1 MREEYTRRHFHMAV
15 DQSSGAMTPDYTQLT
30 SVRVPLDQA
39 ADALVSPN
47 ASGRTPIVVLT
58 RRQNRINN
66 VSLLIAVVILAG
78 GILWGVLAGN
88 FLLISAAIP
97 LSLVFFVLAIFR
109 SFLVRI
115 PEGAYGLLQQRGKY
129 LRTIESGTQILPPWI
144 VVSHLV
150 TRRIIPFDVP
160 VNEAPTQDNVRSSV
174 QALVT
179 FSISDP
185 YRFVYHISASDFDQ
199 VFQAACQNTLR
210 AMVRQISSDEVNNLT
225 RQDTSTLRETLSA
238 ASEPYGVNIEHV
250 NIIYA
255 HPPADFV
262 RSQEARQLALL
273 QQQEQAEQQSLALRK
288 QTDEE
293 ALSRQAVIARIQ
305 RQREE
310 LQLQIQ
316 QADIRKQVVE
326 LEAQAEDLRLAS
338 LQERL
343 EKYREAAEWDWAGE
357 QLGVARG
364 LASNTHAVVQV
375 GPGGAI
381 DIARAFLLRDIV
393 QEQQEPQTKTN
404 SNPVRRS
411 PSKNQLKNNEGG
423 TR

>member
-1 MREEYTRRHFHMAV
+1 MAV

-30 SVRVPLDQA
+30 SIRVPLDQA
-39 ADALVSPN
+39 ADAFVSPD

-58 RRQNRINN
+58 RRQNRISN
-66 VSLLIAVVILAG
+66 VSLLIAVLILAG
-78 GILWGVLAGN
+78 GILWSVLAGN

-160 VNEAPTQDNVRSSV
+160 VQEAPTQNNVRSTV

-179 FSISDP
+179 FTISDA
-185 YRFVYHISASDFDQ
+185 YRFVYSISASDFDQ

-225 RQDTSTLRETLSA
+225 RRDTSELRDALSN
-238 ASEPYGVNIEHV
+238 ASEPYGVKMVKV

-255 HPPADFV
+255 HPPVDFV
-262 RSQEARQLALL
+262 RSQEARQLAML
-273 QQQEQAEQQSLALRK
+273 QQAEQAEQQALLQRK
-288 QTDEE
+288 QTDGETL
-293 ALSRQAVIARIQ
+293 ARQAVIARVG
-305 RQREE
+305 RERDE
-310 LQLQIQ
+310 LQVQVQ
-316 QADIRKQVVE
+316 KAEIRRRVVE
-326 LEAQAEDLRLAS
+326 LEAQAEELRIS
-338 LQERL
+338 KLQERL
-343 EKYREAAEWDWAGE
+343 NSYPRAAEWEWQGE
-357 QLGVARG
+357 QLEVVRG
-364 LASNTHAVVQV
+364 LASNTHAVVQM
-375 GPGGAI
+375 GGGSTDLAQ
-381 DIARAFLLRDIV
+381 AFSLRDSWQDQSV
-393 QEQQEPQTKTN
+393 QANTDPTAPTRKTSSKSQQVHEK
-404 SNPVRRS
+404 
-411 PSKNQLKNNEGG
+411 
-423 TR
+423 

>member
-1 MREEYTRRHFHMAV
+1 MAV

-39 ADALVSPN
+39 ADAFVSPD
-47 ASGRTPIVVLT
+47 ASGHTPIVVLT
-58 RRQNRINN
+58 RRQNRISNG
-66 VSLLIAVVILAG
+66 SLLIAVVILAG

-160 VNEAPTQDNVRSSV
+160 VQEAPTQDNVRSTV

-179 FSISDP
+179 FTISDA
-185 YRFVYHISASDFDQ
+185 YRFVYSISASDFDQ

-225 RQDTSTLRETLSA
+225 RRDTSELRDALSN
-238 ASEPYGVNIEHV
+238 ASEPYGVKMVKV

-255 HPPADFV
+255 HPPVDFV
-262 RSQEARQLALL
+262 RSQEARQLAML
-273 QQQEQAEQQSLALRK
+273 QQAEQAEQQALLQRK
-288 QTDEE
+288 QTDGETL
-293 ALSRQAVIARIQ
+293 ARQAVIARVG
-305 RQREE
+305 RERDE
-310 LQLQIQ
+310 LQVQVQ
-316 QADIRKQVVE
+316 KAEIRRRVVE
-326 LEAQAEDLRLAS
+326 YPR
-338 LQERL
+338 
-343 EKYREAAEWDWAGE
+343 AAEWEWQGE
-357 QLGVARG
+357 QLEVVRG
-364 LASNTHAVVQV
+364 LASNTHAVVQM
-375 GPGGAI
+375 GGGSTDLAQ
-381 DIARAFLLRDIV
+381 AFSLRDSWQDQSV
-393 QEQQEPQTKTN
+393 QANTDPTAPTRKTSSKSQQVHEK
-404 SNPVRRS
+404 
-411 PSKNQLKNNEGG
+411 
-423 TR
+423 

>member
-1 MREEYTRRHFHMAV
+1 MAV

-39 ADALVSPN
+39 ADAFVSPD

-58 RRQNRINN
+58 RRQNRISN
-66 VSLLIAVVILAG
+66 VSLLITVLILAG
-78 GILWGVLAGN
+78 GILWSVLAGN

-160 VNEAPTQDNVRSSV
+160 VQEAPTQNNVRSTV

-179 FSISDP
+179 VTIGDA
-185 YRFVYHISASDFDQ
+185 YRFVYSISASDFDQ

-225 RQDTSTLRETLSA
+225 RRDTSELRDALSN
-238 ASEPYGVNIEHV
+238 ASEPYGVKMVKV

-255 HPPADFV
+255 HPPVDFV
-262 RSQEARQLALL
+262 RSQEARQLAML
-273 QQQEQAEQQSLALRK
+273 QQAEQAEQQALLQRK
-288 QTDEE
+288 QTDGETL
-293 ALSRQAVIARIQ
+293 ARQAVIARVG
-305 RQREE
+305 RERDE
-310 LQLQIQ
+310 LQVQVQ
-316 QADIRKQVVE
+316 KAEIRRRVVE
-326 LEAQAEDLRLAS
+326 LEAQAEELRIS
-338 LQERL
+338 KLQERL
-343 EKYREAAEWDWAGE
+343 NSYPRAAEWEWQGE
-357 QLGVARG
+357 QLEVVRG
-364 LASNTHAVVQV
+364 LASNTHAVVQM
-375 GPGGAI
+375 GGGSTDLAQ
-381 DIARAFLLRDIV
+381 AFSLRDSWQDQSV
-393 QEQQEPQTKTN
+393 QANTDPTAPTRKTSSKSQQVHEK
-404 SNPVRRS
+404 
-411 PSKNQLKNNEGG
+411 
-423 TR
+423 

>member
-1 MREEYTRRHFHMAV
+1 MAV
-15 DQSSGAMTPDYTQLT
+15 DQSSGAIPPDYTQLT

-39 ADALVSPN
+39 ADALVSPD

-58 RRQNRINN
+58 RRQNRISN

-160 VNEAPTQDNVRSSV
+160 VQEAPTQNNVRSTV

-179 FSISDP
+179 FTISDA
-185 YRFVYHISASDFDQ
+185 YRFVYSISASDFDQ

-225 RQDTSTLRETLSA
+225 RRDTSELRDALSN
-238 ASEPYGVNIEHV
+238 ASEPYGVKMVKV

-255 HPPADFV
+255 HPPVDFV
-262 RSQEARQLALL
+262 RSQEARQLAML
-273 QQQEQAEQQSLALRK
+273 QQAEQAEQQALLQRK
-288 QTDEE
+288 QTDGETL
-293 ALSRQAVIARIQ
+293 ARQAVIARVG
-305 RQREE
+305 RERDE
-310 LQLQIQ
+310 LQVQVQ
-316 QADIRKQVVE
+316 KAEIRRRVVE
-326 LEAQAEDLRLAS
+326 LEAQAEELRIS
-338 LQERL
+338 KLQERL
-343 EKYREAAEWDWAGE
+343 NSYPRAAEWEWQGE
-357 QLGVARG
+357 QLEVVRG
-364 LASNTHAVVQV
+364 LASNTHAVVQM
-375 GPGGAI
+375 GGGSTDLAQ
-381 DIARAFLLRDIV
+381 AFSLRDSWQDQSV
-393 QEQQEPQTKTN
+393 QANTDPTAPTRKTSSKSQQVHEK
-404 SNPVRRS
+404 
-411 PSKNQLKNNEGG
+411 
-423 TR
+423 

>member
-1 MREEYTRRHFHMAV
+1 MAV

-39 ADALVSPN
+39 ADALVSPD
-47 ASGRTPIVVLT
+47 ASGHTPIVVLT
-58 RRQNRINN
+58 RRQNRISNG
-66 VSLLIAVVILAG
+66 SLLIAVVILAG

-160 VNEAPTQDNVRSSV
+160 VQEAPTQNNVRSTV

-179 FSISDP
+179 FTISDA
-185 YRFVYHISASDFDQ
+185 YRFVYSISASDFDQ

-225 RQDTSTLRETLSA
+225 RQDTSELRDALSN
-238 ASEPYGVNIEHV
+238 ASEPYGVKMVKV

-255 HPPADFV
+255 HPPVDFV
-262 RSQEARQLALL
+262 RSQEARQLAML
-273 QQQEQAEQQSLALRK
+273 QQAEQAEQQALLQRK
-288 QTDEE
+288 QTDGETL
-293 ALSRQAVIARIQ
+293 ARQAVIARVG
-305 RQREE
+305 RERDE
-310 LQLQIQ
+310 LQVQVQ
-316 QADIRKQVVE
+316 KAEIRRRVVE
-326 LEAQAEDLRLAS
+326 LEAQAEELRLAK

-343 EKYREAAEWDWAGE
+343 NSYPRAAEWEWQGE
-357 QLGVARG
+357 QLEVVRG
-364 LASNTHAVVQV
+364 LASNTHAVVQM
-375 GPGGAI
+375 GGGSTDLAQ
-381 DIARAFLLRDIV
+381 AFSLRDSWQDQSV
-393 QEQQEPQTKTN
+393 QANTDPTAPTRKTSSKSQQVHEK
-404 SNPVRRS
+404 
-411 PSKNQLKNNEGG
+411 
-423 TR
+423 

>member
-1 MREEYTRRHFHMAV
+1 MAV

-39 ADALVSPN
+39 ADALVSPD
-47 ASGRTPIVVLT
+47 ASGHTPIVVLT
-58 RRQNRINN
+58 RRQNRISNG
-66 VSLLIAVVILAG
+66 SLLIAVVILAG

-160 VNEAPTQDNVRSSV
+160 VQEAPTQDNVRSTV

-179 FSISDP
+179 FTISDA
-185 YRFVYHISASDFDQ
+185 YRFVYSISASDFDQ

-225 RQDTSTLRETLSA
+225 RRDTSELRDALSN
-238 ASEPYGVNIEHV
+238 ASEPYGVKMVKV

-255 HPPADFV
+255 HPPVDFV
-262 RSQEARQLALL
+262 RSQEARQLAML
-273 QQQEQAEQQSLALRK
+273 QQAEQAEQQALLQRK
-288 QTDEE
+288 QTDGETL
-293 ALSRQAVIARIQ
+293 ARQAVIARVG
-305 RQREE
+305 RERDE
-310 LQLQIQ
+310 LQVQVQ
-316 QADIRKQVVE
+316 KAEIRRRVVE
-326 LEAQAEDLRLAS
+326 LEAEAEELRIS
-338 LQERL
+338 KLQERL
-343 EKYREAAEWDWAGE
+343 NSYPRAAEWEWQGE
-357 QLGVARG
+357 QLEVVRG
-364 LASNTHAVVQV
+364 LASNTHAVVQM
-375 GPGGAI
+375 GGGSTDLAQ
-381 DIARAFLLRDIV
+381 AFSLRDSWQDQSV
-393 QEQQEPQTKTN
+393 QANTDPTAPTRKTSSKSQQVHEK
-404 SNPVRRS
+404 
-411 PSKNQLKNNEGG
+411 
-423 TR
+423 

>member
-1 MREEYTRRHFHMAV
+1 MAV
-15 DQSSGAMTPDYTQLT
+15 DQSSGAIPPDYTQLT

-39 ADALVSPN
+39 ADALVSPD

-58 RRQNRINN
+58 RRQNRISN
-66 VSLLIAVVILAG
+66 VSLLIAVLILAG
-78 GILWGVLAGN
+78 GILWSVLAGN

-160 VNEAPTQDNVRSSV
+160 VQEAPTQNNVRSTV

-179 FSISDP
+179 VTIGDA
-185 YRFVYHISASDFDQ
+185 YRFVYSISASDFDQ

-225 RQDTSTLRETLSA
+225 RRDTSELRDALSN
-238 ASEPYGVNIEHV
+238 ASEPYGVKMVKV

-255 HPPADFV
+255 HPPVDFV
-262 RSQEARQLALL
+262 RSQEARQLAML
-273 QQQEQAEQQSLALRK
+273 QQAEQAEQQALLQRK
-288 QTDEE
+288 QTDGETL
-293 ALSRQAVIARIQ
+293 ARQAVIARVG
-305 RQREE
+305 RERDE
-310 LQLQIQ
+310 LQVQVQ
-316 QADIRKQVVE
+316 KAEIRRRVVE
-326 LEAQAEDLRLAS
+326 LEAQAEELRIS
-338 LQERL
+338 KLQERL
-343 EKYREAAEWDWAGE
+343 NSYPRAAEWEWQGE
-357 QLGVARG
+357 QLEVVRG
-364 LASNTHAVVQV
+364 LASNTHAVVQM
-375 GPGGAI
+375 GGGSTDLAQ
-381 DIARAFLLRDIV
+381 AFSLRDSWQDQSV
-393 QEQQEPQTKTN
+393 QANTDPTAPTRKTSSKSQQVHEK
-404 SNPVRRS
+404 
-411 PSKNQLKNNEGG
+411 
-423 TR
+423 

>member
-1 MREEYTRRHFHMAV
+1 MAV
-15 DQSSGAMTPDYTQLT
+15 DQSSGAFAPEDTQLT

-39 ADALVSPN
+39 ADAFVSPD

-58 RRQNRINN
+58 SRQNRIGN
-66 VSLLIAVVILAG
+66 VPMLMGVVILVG
-78 GILWGVLAGN
+78 GILWGLLAGN
-88 FLLISAAIP
+88 FLLISAAVV
-97 LSLVFFVLAIFR
+97 LGLVFFVLAIFR

-115 PEGAYGLLQQRGKY
+115 PEGANGLLQQRGKY

-160 VNEAPTQDNVRSSV
+160 VQEAPTQNNVRSTV

-179 FSISDP
+179 FTISDA
-185 YRFVYHISASDFDQ
+185 YRFVYSISASDFDQ

-225 RQDTSTLRETLSA
+225 RQDTSMLRETLNA
-238 ASEPYGVNIEHV
+238 ASEPYGVSIEHV
-250 NIIYA
+250 NIIFA

-273 QQQEQAEQQSLALRK
+273 QQAEQAEQQSLALRK
-288 QTDEE
+288 QTDAD
-293 ALSRQAVIARIQ
+293 ALSRQAVIAKIQ
-305 RQREE
+305 REREE

-316 QADIRKQVVE
+316 QAEVRKQVVE
-326 LEAQAEDLRLAS
+326 LEAQAEDLRLAR

-357 QLGVARG
+357 QLEVAKGVAG
-364 LASNTHAVVQV
+364 NTHAVVQM
-375 GPGGAI
+375 GTGGVT
-381 DIARAFLLRDIV
+381 DIARKLLLRELA
-393 QEQQEPQTKTN
+393 QEKEAQANTGPAT
-404 SNPVRRS
+404 SSWIIS
-411 PSKNQLKNNEGG
+411 PKS
-423 TR
+423 

>member
-1 MREEYTRRHFHMAV
+1 MAV
-15 DQSSGAMTPDYTQLT
+15 DQSSGAFAPDYTQLT

-39 ADALVSPN
+39 ADAFVSPD

-58 RRQNRINN
+58 RRQNRISNG
-66 VSLLIAVVILAG
+66 SLLIAVLILAG
-78 GILWGVLAGN
+78 GILWSVLAGN

-160 VNEAPTQDNVRSSV
+160 VQEAPTQNNVRSTV

-179 FSISDP
+179 FTISDP
-185 YRFVYHISASDFDQ
+185 YRFVYSVSASDFDQ
-199 VFQAACQNTLR
+199 VFQAACQNTMG

-225 RQDTSTLRETLSA
+225 RQDTAELREVLSN
-238 ASEPYGVNIEHV
+238 ASEPYGVKIMKV

-255 HPPADFV
+255 QPPADFV
-262 RSQEARQLALL
+262 RSQEARQLAML
-273 QQQEQAEQQSLALRK
+273 QQVEQAEQQALTQRK
-288 QTDEE
+288 QTDGETL
-293 ALSRQAVIARIQ
+293 ARQAAIARVG
-305 RQREE
+305 RERDE
-310 LQLQIQ
+310 LQVQVQ
-316 QADIRKQVVE
+316 KAEIRRRVVE
-326 LEAQAEDLRLAS
+326 LEAQAEELRLAK

-343 EKYREAAEWDWAGE
+343 QKYRQAAEWEWAGE

-364 LASNTHAVVQV
+364 LASNTHAVVQM
-375 GPGGAI
+375 GGGSTDLAQ
-381 DIARAFLLRDIV
+381 AFSLRDSWQDQSV
-393 QEQQEPQTKTN
+393 QANTDPTAPTRKTSSKSQQVHEK
-404 SNPVRRS
+404 
-411 PSKNQLKNNEGG
+411 
-423 TR
+423 

>member
-1 MREEYTRRHFHMAV
+1 MAV

-39 ADALVSPN
+39 ADAFVSPD

-58 RRQNRINN
+58 RRQNRISN
-66 VSLLIAVVILAG
+66 VSLLIAVLILAG
-78 GILWGVLAGN
+78 GILWSVLAGN

-160 VNEAPTQDNVRSSV
+160 VQEAPTQNNVRSTV

-179 FSISDP
+179 FTISDA
-185 YRFVYHISASDFDQ
+185 YRFVYSISASDFDQ

-225 RQDTSTLRETLSA
+225 RRDTSELRDALSN
-238 ASEPYGVNIEHV
+238 ASEPYGVKMVKV

-255 HPPADFV
+255 HPPVDFV

-273 QQQEQAEQQSLALRK
+273 QQAEQAERQALVQRK
-288 QTDEE
+288 QTDGETL
-293 ALSRQAVIARIQ
+293 ARQAVIARVG
-305 RQREE
+305 RERDE
-310 LQLQIQ
+310 LQVQVQ
-316 QADIRKQVVE
+316 KAEIRRRVVE
-326 LEAQAEDLRLAS
+326 LEAQAEELRIS
-338 LQERL
+338 KLQERL
-343 EKYREAAEWDWAGE
+343 NSYPRAAEWEWQGE
-357 QLGVARG
+357 QLEVVRG
-364 LASNTHAVVQV
+364 LASNTHAVVQM
-375 GPGGAI
+375 GGGSTDLAQ
-381 DIARAFLLRDIV
+381 AFSLRDSWQDQSV
-393 QEQQEPQTKTN
+393 QANTDPTAPTRKTSSKSQQVHEK
-404 SNPVRRS
+404 
-411 PSKNQLKNNEGG
+411 
-423 TR
+423 

>member
-1 MREEYTRRHFHMAV
+1 MAV
-15 DQSSGAMTPDYTQLT
+15 DQSRGAIAPDYTQLT

-39 ADALVSPN
+39 ADAFVTQD

-58 RRQNRINN
+58 QRQNRISNIPF
-66 VSLLIAVVILAG
+66 LIGVVILVG

-88 FLLISAAIP
+88 PLLISAAIP
-97 LSLVFFVLAIFR
+97 LGLVFFVLAIFR

-115 PEGAYGLLQQRGKY
+115 PEGAYGLLQRQGKY

-179 FSISDP
+179 FTISDP
-185 YRFVYHISASDFDQ
+185 YRFVYSVSASDFDQ
-199 VFQAACQNTLR
+199 VFQAACQNTMR

-225 RQDTSTLRETLSA
+225 RQDTAELREVLSN
-238 ASEPYGVNIEHV
+238 ASEPYGVKIMKV
-250 NIIYA
+250 NIVYA
-255 HPPADFV
+255 QPPADFV
-262 RSQEARQLALL
+262 RSQEARQLAML
-273 QQQEQAEQQSLALRK
+273 QQVEQAEQQALTQRK
-288 QTDEE
+288 QTDAE
-293 ALSRQAVIARIQ
+293 ALARQAVIARVE
-305 RQREE
+305 REGEE

-316 QADIRKQVVE
+316 QAEMRKHVTE
-326 LEAQAEDLRLAS
+326 LEAEVEELRLAK

-343 EKYREAAEWDWAGE
+343 QKYRQAAEWEWAGE

-375 GPGGAI
+375 GSGGAT
-381 DIARAFLLRDIV
+381 DIAHAFLLKDIL
-393 QEQQEPQTKTN
+393 QEKDTQDNTRTATPTPTRKTSPKSQQTN
-404 SNPVRRS
+404 ES
-411 PSKNQLKNNEGG
+411 
-423 TR
+423 

>member
-1 MREEYTRRHFHMAV
+1 MAV

-39 ADALVSPN
+39 ADALVSPD

-58 RRQNRINN
+58 RRQNRISN
-66 VSLLIAVVILAG
+66 VSLLIAVLILAG
-78 GILWGVLAGN
+78 GIVWGVLAGN
-88 FLLISAAIP
+88 PLLISAAIP

-160 VNEAPTQDNVRSSV
+160 VQEAPTQNNVRSTV

-179 FSISDP
+179 FTISDA
-185 YRFVYHISASDFDQ
+185 YRFVYSISASDFDQ

-225 RQDTSTLRETLSA
+225 RRDTSELRDALSN
-238 ASEPYGVNIEHV
+238 ASEPYGVKMVKV

-255 HPPADFV
+255 HPPVDFV
-262 RSQEARQLALL
+262 RSQEARQLAML
-273 QQQEQAEQQSLALRK
+273 QQAEQAEQQALLQRK
-288 QTDEE
+288 QTDGETL
-293 ALSRQAVIARIQ
+293 ARQAVIARVG
-305 RQREE
+305 RERDE
-310 LQLQIQ
+310 LQVQVQ
-316 QADIRKQVVE
+316 KAEIRRRVVE
-326 LEAQAEDLRLAS
+326 LEAQAEELRIS
-338 LQERL
+338 KLQERL
-343 EKYREAAEWDWAGE
+343 NSYPRAAEWEWQGE
-357 QLGVARG
+357 QLEVVRG
-364 LASNTHAVVQV
+364 LASNTHAVVQM
-375 GPGGAI
+375 GGGSTDLAQ
-381 DIARAFLLRDIV
+381 AFSLRDSWQDQSV
-393 QEQQEPQTKTN
+393 QANTDPTAPTRKTSSKSQQVHEK
-404 SNPVRRS
+404 
-411 PSKNQLKNNEGG
+411 
-423 TR
+423 

>member
-1 MREEYTRRHFHMAV
+1 MAV

-39 ADALVSPN
+39 ADALVSPD

-58 RRQNRINN
+58 RRQNRISNG
-66 VSLLIAVVILAG
+66 SLLIAVLILAG
-78 GILWGVLAGN
+78 GILWSVLAGN

-160 VNEAPTQDNVRSSV
+160 VQEAPTQNNVRSTV

-179 FSISDP
+179 FTISDA
-185 YRFVYHISASDFDQ
+185 YRFVYSISASDFDQ

-225 RQDTSTLRETLSA
+225 RRDTSELRDALSN
-238 ASEPYGVNIEHV
+238 ASEPYGVKMVKV

-255 HPPADFV
+255 HPPVDFV

-273 QQQEQAEQQSLALRK
+273 QQAEQAEQQALLQRK
-288 QTDEE
+288 QTDAEVL
-293 ALSRQAVIARIQ
+293 ARQAVIARAEGE
-305 RQREE
+305 RDE
-310 LQLQIQ
+310 LQGQAQKGQI
-316 QADIRKQVVE
+316 RRPVVE
-326 LEAQAEDLRLAS
+326 LEAEAEELRLAK

-343 EKYREAAEWDWAGE
+343 NSYPRAAEWEWAGE

-364 LASNTHAVVQV
+364 LASNTHAVVQTSS
-375 GPGGAI
+375 GGTI
-381 DIARAFLLRDIV
+381 DVARAFLLRDIWQDKSV
-393 QEQQEPQTKTN
+393 QANTDTPPMWKTSSNSPQAHEK
-404 SNPVRRS
+404 
-411 PSKNQLKNNEGG
+411 
-423 TR
+423 

>member
-1 MREEYTRRHFHMAV
+1 MAV

-39 ADALVSPN
+39 ADAFVSPD

-58 RRQNRINN
+58 RRQNRISN
-66 VSLLIAVVILAG
+66 VSLLIAVLILAG
-78 GILWGVLAGN
+78 GILWSVLAGN

-160 VNEAPTQDNVRSSV
+160 VQEAPTQNNVRSTV

-179 FSISDP
+179 FTISDA
-185 YRFVYHISASDFDQ
+185 YRFVYSISASDFDQ

-225 RQDTSTLRETLSA
+225 RRDTSELRDALSN
-238 ASEPYGVNIEHV
+238 ASEPYGVKMVKV

-255 HPPADFV
+255 HPPVDFV
-262 RSQEARQLALL
+262 RSQEARQLAML
-273 QQQEQAEQQSLALRK
+273 QQAEQAEQQALLQRK
-288 QTDEE
+288 QTDGETL
-293 ALSRQAVIARIQ
+293 ARQAVIARVG
-305 RQREE
+305 RERDE
-310 LQLQIQ
+310 LQEQVQ
-316 QADIRKQVVE
+316 KAEIRRRVVE
-326 LEAQAEDLRLAS
+326 LEAEAEELRLS
-338 LQERL
+338 KLQERL
-343 EKYREAAEWDWAGE
+343 NSYPRAAEWEWAGE
-357 QLGVARG
+357 QLEVARG
-364 LASNTHAVVQV
+364 LASNTHAVVQTS
-375 GPGGAI
+375 GGGTI
-381 DIARAFLLRDIV
+381 DVARAFLLRDIWQDKSV
-393 QEQQEPQTKTN
+393 QANTDTPPTWKTSSKSPQA
-404 SNPVRRS
+404 
-411 PSKNQLKNNEGG
+411 NEK
-423 TR
+423 

>member
-1 MREEYTRRHFHMAV
+1 MAV

-39 ADALVSPN
+39 ADALVSPD

-58 RRQNRINN
+58 RRQNRISNG
-66 VSLLIAVVILAG
+66 SLLIAVVILAG

-160 VNEAPTQDNVRSSV
+160 VQEAPTQDNVRSTV

-179 FSISDP
+179 FTISDA
-185 YRFVYHISASDFDQ
+185 YRFVYSISASDFDQ
-199 VFQAACQNTLR
+199 
-210 AMVRQISSDEVNNLT
+210 RQISSDEVNNLT
-225 RQDTSTLRETLSA
+225 RRDTSELRDALSN
-238 ASEPYGVNIEHV
+238 ASEPYGVKMVKV

-255 HPPADFV
+255 HPPVDFV
-262 RSQEARQLALL
+262 RSQEARQLAML
-273 QQQEQAEQQSLALRK
+273 QQAEQAEQQALLQRK
-288 QTDEE
+288 QTDGETL
-293 ALSRQAVIARIQ
+293 ARQAVIARVG
-305 RQREE
+305 RERDE
-310 LQLQIQ
+310 LQVQVQ
-316 QADIRKQVVE
+316 KAEIRRRVVE
-326 LEAQAEDLRLAS
+326 LEAQAEELRIS
-338 LQERL
+338 KLQERL
-343 EKYREAAEWDWAGE
+343 NSYPRAAEWEWQGE
-357 QLGVARG
+357 QLEVVRG
-364 LASNTHAVVQV
+364 LASNTHAVVQM
-375 GPGGAI
+375 GGGSTDLAQ
-381 DIARAFLLRDIV
+381 AFSLRDSWQDQSV
-393 QEQQEPQTKTN
+393 QANTDPTAPTRKTSSKSQQVHEK
-404 SNPVRRS
+404 
-411 PSKNQLKNNEGG
+411 
-423 TR
+423 